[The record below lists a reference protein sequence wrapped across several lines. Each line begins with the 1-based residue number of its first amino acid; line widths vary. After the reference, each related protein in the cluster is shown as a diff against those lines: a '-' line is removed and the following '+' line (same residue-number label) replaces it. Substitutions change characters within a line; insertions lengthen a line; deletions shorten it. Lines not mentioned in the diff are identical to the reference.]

1 MTSSQPPAK
10 TDDADLGS
18 YRWAA
23 GFIEYQRCT
32 KSSGRSKNRSK
43 IEWRHDFSFAV
54 PSARVDHKAEAALDF
69 LTNLHRK
76 KEPPELAD
84 VPLRT
89 ASRA

>member
-32 KSSGRSKNRSK
+32 KSGGRSKNRSK
-43 IEWRHDFSFAV
+43 IEWWHDFSFAV
-54 PSARVDHKAEAALDF
+54 PSTRVDPQSGSRPGFSSRIVNKKRAAG
-69 LTNLHRK
+69 TG
-76 KEPPELAD
+76 
-84 VPLRT
+84 
-89 ASRA
+89 